1 MLKALGIIFVIF
13 IVLGLALPAAGSP
26 AQNS

>member
-13 IVLGLALPAAGSP
+13 IVLWLALPAARSP